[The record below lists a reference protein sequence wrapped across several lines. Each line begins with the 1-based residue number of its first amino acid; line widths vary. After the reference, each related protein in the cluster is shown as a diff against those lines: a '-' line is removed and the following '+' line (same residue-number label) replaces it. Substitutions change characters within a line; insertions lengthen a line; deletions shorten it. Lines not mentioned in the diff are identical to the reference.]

1 MEDFSPRKFSVTVLE
16 EGSRGP
22 TVENKWHGFP
32 LDSALS
38 RSIHRIYG
46 LIAVGQLSSMCPL
59 GRSVVFK

>member
-1 MEDFSPRKFSVTVLE
+1 MDFRYSTGVRGIVMEVFSPGKFSVNVLE

-38 RSIHRIYG
+38 RSIH
-46 LIAVGQLSSMCPL
+46 
-59 GRSVVFK
+59 